1 MGLKCRFSYSTIT
14 TNKCKTCNRKIYVEN
29 VKHILLPWHERDDL
43 MLHTDEVKSIIYG
56 WPLKSFKNTYI
67 ISFDIIHHERKSD
80 LLYNKIE
87 N

>member
-1 MGLKCRFSYSTIT
+1 MGSKCRFSYSPIT

-56 WPLKSFKNTYI
+56 
-67 ISFDIIHHERKSD
+67 
-80 LLYNKIE
+80 
-87 N
+87 